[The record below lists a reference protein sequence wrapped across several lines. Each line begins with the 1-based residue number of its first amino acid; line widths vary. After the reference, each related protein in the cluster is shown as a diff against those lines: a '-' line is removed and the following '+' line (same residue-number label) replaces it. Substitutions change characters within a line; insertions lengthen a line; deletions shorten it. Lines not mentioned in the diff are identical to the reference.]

1 MNLEGLTLIKEHNFD
16 ITLKNHLCPYFLVK
30 YHVSIY
36 GILYIHTYAYSA
48 YIDITLHYY
57 KKCIDSDQTLDLITS
72 AQSLCKI
79 GASAASLKFGSLTR
93 RLRKRDSLS
102 FHAWPPP
109 LVAGHCHC
117 FPWFATAAGSHCNGW
132 TNKLF
137 KQDTKTTSR
146 IYQPKG

>member
-36 GILYIHTYAYSA
+36 YGILYIHTYAYSA

-57 KKCIDSDQTLDLITS
+57 KTCIDSDQTLDLITS

-93 RLRKRDSLS
+93 CLRKKGKLVLPCVASSSRCWPLPLLSVICNSCRQSLQ
-102 FHAWPPP
+102 WM
-109 LVAGHCHC
+109 
-117 FPWFATAAGSHCNGW
+117 
-132 TNKLF
+132 NKQVVQTRY
-137 KQDTKTTSR
+137 QDC
-146 IYQPKG
+146 